1 MTGNAGEAPLLVVD
15 DLSVTLPSRGGP
27 VPVLDGVGFSL
38 GREKLGLVGESGAGK
53 STVGRALLGLLPAG
67 AGVRAR
73 RIALGPDE
81 LAGASPARLRQFRGR
96 RMAMILQDARHALD
110 PVMTVGA
117 QIAEA
122 VRAHAR
128 VDARAARQRGLA
140 LLESVHVADAARVWR
155 AYPHEL
161 SGGLGQRA
169 MIAMMLAAEP
179 EVLIA
184 DEPTSALD
192 VIARAG
198 VLRVLDELVA
208 ARGMGLLLI
217 SHDLHL
223 VGRFCDRV
231 LVMQAGRIVEAL
243 AAGALDQARHP
254 YTRALL
260 AARPRLLAGAHARAA
275 P

>member
-81 LAGASPARLRQFRGR
+81 LAGASPARLRQVRGR

-128 VDARAARQRGLA
+128 VDARGARRRGLA

>member
-1 MTGNAGEAPLLVVD
+1 
-15 DLSVTLPSRGGP
+15 
-27 VPVLDGVGFSL
+27 VLDGVGFSL

-128 VDARAARQRGLA
+128 VDARAARRRGLA